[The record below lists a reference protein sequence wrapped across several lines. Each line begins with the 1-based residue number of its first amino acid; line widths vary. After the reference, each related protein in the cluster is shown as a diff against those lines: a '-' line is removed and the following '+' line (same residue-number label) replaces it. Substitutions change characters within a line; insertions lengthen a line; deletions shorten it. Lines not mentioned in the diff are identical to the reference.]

1 MATSVLIFNNNKY
14 IVLLKNMD
22 YVMQFKERPNIF
34 SWHVMREINNS
45 KLYLSSVL
53 ILKT

>member
-14 IVLLKNMD
+14 IFAKKHGLS
-22 YVMQFKERPNIF
+22 QFKESPNIF
-34 SWHVMREINNS
+34 NWHVMREINNS